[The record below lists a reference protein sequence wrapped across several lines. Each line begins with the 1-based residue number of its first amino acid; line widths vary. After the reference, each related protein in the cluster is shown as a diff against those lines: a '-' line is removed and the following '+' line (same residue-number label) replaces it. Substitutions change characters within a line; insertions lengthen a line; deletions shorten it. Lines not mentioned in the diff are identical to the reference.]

1 MQRFSCSDCGND
13 VHFENTA
20 CVRCGSWLGYAHAAD
35 RMLALPEGQALWH
48 DGGRPYGPCSNRQSI
63 GCNWLVADA
72 SDSLCLSCRFTTTIP
87 DLSVAGN
94 GERWARLEAAKRA
107 VIYSLLKFRL
117 PLAQHGPAA
126 ECGLRF
132 EMKAD
137 ELTASGETNKVMT
150 GHDNGRITI
159 NIAEADDEL
168 RERHRVA
175 MGEPYRTLIGHFRH
189 ELGHYYWDRLIAC
202 RGGHDGFRAI
212 FGDERADY
220 GQALKKHYASGPPAE
235 WKQSYVSAYAAS
247 HPWEDFAET
256 WSHYFH
262 VVDGLET
269 AASYGVRSFET
280 GPDSGPENPYQTNDF
295 ELLLAAWTPLT
306 VAMNAMNR
314 SIGHRDFYPFV
325 LSRTIYD
332 KLHFVHTLVHSKPAS
347 EEMRD

>member
-1 MQRFSCSDCGND
+1 MQRFSCSACGND

-20 CVRCGSWLGYAHAAD
+20 CVQCGCSLGYVDAAD
-35 RMLALPEGQALWH
+35 RMLASLDEQALWH
-48 DGGRPYGPCSNRQSI
+48 DSENQYASCSNRQSI
-63 GCNWLVADA
+63 GCNWLVPDA
-72 SDSLCLSCRFTTTIP
+72 PDGLCLSCRHTTIIP
-87 DLSVAGN
+87 DLSVKGN

-117 PLAQHGPAA
+117 PLAQSGSAA

-137 ELTASGETNKVMT
+137 ELTASGENNKVMT

-159 NIAEADDEL
+159 NIAEADDEV

-189 ELGHYYWDRLIAC
+189 ELGHYYWDRLIASHG
-202 RGGHDGFRAI
+202 RHDGFRAA

-220 GQALKKHYASGPPAE
+220 GLALEKHYAYGPPAK
-235 WKQSYVSAYAAS
+235 WRQSYVSAYAAS

-262 VVDGLET
+262 IVDGLET
-269 AASYGVRSFET
+269 AASYGVQTFGM
-280 GPDSGPENPYQTNDF
+280 GPDSGSANPYRTDDF
-295 ELLLAAWTPLT
+295 GLLLAAWTPLT

-325 LSRTIYD
+325 LSRTIFD
-332 KLHFVHTLVHSKPAS
+332 KLHYVHALIHRKP
-347 EEMRD
+347 EPVQMRA